1 MSTLFCVLQVT
12 NFLLDGVQNHFYI
25 AEDVRDVNEK
35 SIFVHDFARGHQVE
49 LVKVD
54 RLKSKA
60 ASAEDD
66 RGKNENSIQCQTL
79 DLHFS
84 SYTLYIIYALPYS

>member
-1 MSTLFCVLQVT
+1 M
-12 NFLLDGVQNHFYI
+12 QNHFYI
-25 AEDVRDVNEK
+25 AEDVRDIHEK

-66 RGKNENSIQCQTL
+66 RGIMIERKEKKNHHLPLFNL
-79 DLHFS
+79 LG
-84 SYTLYIIYALPYS
+84 SYTLYIIYALSYS